1 VVAGG
6 DVVALLLLP
15 LLPQAAKLNPAAKAN
30 ITIED
35 RLLIAIT

>member
-1 VVAGG
+1 
-6 DVVALLLLP
+6 VVALLLLP
-15 LLPQAAKLNPAAKAN
+15 LLPQAAKLNPPAKAN